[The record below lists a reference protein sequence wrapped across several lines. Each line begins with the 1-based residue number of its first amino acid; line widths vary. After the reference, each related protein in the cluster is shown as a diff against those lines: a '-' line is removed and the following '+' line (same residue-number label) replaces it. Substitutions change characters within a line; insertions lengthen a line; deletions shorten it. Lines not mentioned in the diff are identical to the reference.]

1 MMYLYTMFKLNKK
14 MVLPVNWIPNLLL
27 KSTQKGIKLKR
38 GGRICTFG
46 MMDFLKNV
54 IISPNTSIWVYAK

>member
-1 MMYLYTMFKLNKK
+1 MFDTLNIVYKKTQSGDDVLVNYVQVEREK

-46 MMDFLKNV
+46 MMDF
-54 IISPNTSIWVYAK
+54 